1 MLTQIS
7 IQILNEELGINNIER
22 KEINIEDEKKSS
34 NIIIDGIY
42 KSFIFIFVFL
52 IFTFNLIAVSISLQC
67 NRDQG
72 FMFRISSSAFAFMFY
87 ILYIFVNYLMYRVR
101 LKGTPCNICS
111 NDPFPLF

>member
-1 MLTQIS
+1 IMDNINFS
-7 IQILNEELGINNIER
+7 SEELEIENR
-22 KEINIEDEKKSS
+22 EKNELKQQESKPS
-34 NIIIDGIY
+34 NIIVDGIY

-72 FMFRISSSAFAFMFY
+72 FMFRLSSSAFAFMFG

-101 LKGTPCNICS
+101 LKGTPCNIV
-111 NDPFPLF
+111 